1 MSLSWR
7 EPLWLL
13 FLAYPLLHMAWHY
26 YRQQKQAQQY
36 ADAALLPWVQ
46 AGTRHWQQAIR
57 PVLWGCFWWLIAI
70 ALAGPHLP
78 LQDNKKPTQPNKTIM
93 LVVDVSRSMQTTDVL
108 PTRLQRATLE
118 VYELLSMVHASR
130 IGIIVYAA
138 RPHLLVPATA
148 DLNAV
153 RFYSEK
159 LDTLVLPT
167 LGSDAVV
174 ALHFAEKQLRQPN
187 NIADLANPA
196 TPVLPSMIVW
206 LTDGDIASEQQ
217 AALKSQVQQLAQADL
232 PLYILGIGTEDGE
245 AIPMTQDR
253 ANKHVNQQ
261 WLYHEGKIVRSRLNS
276 NFLQQLSILGH
287 GRYSSV
293 KDDESDWQIL
303 YKKGIEQTF
312 QATSDDNDNEQQWQE
327 LYRWPL
333 FAALLLL
340 FMLIT
345 LPRHLL
351 ALFIVISLPLMQP
364 AEADTTMELGV
375 DAYRHENYQQAIK
388 HFSAAVFKATEDV
401 ERARAL
407 HNLGNSYFQQGDYT
421 SAIQV
426 FRDALTYRPQHTPT
440 LNNLNLGETI
450 QTELERQLAAKQQRQ
465 DGKGDGN
472 RFERLSNALD
482 GDQQSTKTWGEGKST
497 LTHLNLPALPLDTAT
512 INKLVNNGL
521 KRLAQNNASDIES
534 WKKSQQSRHAARI
547 ALQQMDDNPAVF
559 WKRLFEIEEGFPAPL
574 EAAKEVPEV
583 LPW

>member
-1 MSLSWR
+1 
-7 EPLWLL
+7 
-13 FLAYPLLHMAWHY
+13 MAWHA
-26 YRQQKQAQQY
+26 YRQRKQAQQY
-36 ADAALLPWVQ
+36 ADTALLPWVQ

-57 PVLWGCFWWLIAI
+57 PVLWGCFWWLVAI
-70 ALAGPHLP
+70 TLAGPRLP
-78 LQDNKKPTQPNKTIM
+78 LQDSKVPTQPNKTIM
-93 LVVDVSRSMQTTDVL
+93 LVVDVSRSMQTADVI

-148 DLNAV
+148 DLSAV

-159 LDTLVLPT
+159 LDTLILPT
-167 LGSDAVV
+167 LGSDAVA

-187 NIADLANPA
+187 NTTTNPA
-196 TPVLPSMIVW
+196 LPVLPSMIVW
-206 LTDGDIASEQQ
+206 LTDGDIAPEQQ
-217 AALKSQVQQLAQADL
+217 AALKNQVQQLTQADL

-245 AIPMTQDR
+245 AIPITQNNASKH
-253 ANKHVNQQ
+253 ANKQ
-261 WLYHEGKIVRSRLNS
+261 WLHHEGKIVRSRLNS
-276 NFLQQLSILGH
+276 HFLQQLSILGN

-293 KDDESDWQIL
+293 RDDEADWQTL
-303 YKKGIEQTF
+303 YKKGIEQAF
-312 QATSDDNDNEQQWQE
+312 QEAISDDNDNKQQWQE
-327 LYRWPL
+327 LYHWPL
-333 FAALLLL
+333 FAAILLL
-340 FMLIT
+340 FMLVT
-345 LPRHLL
+345 LPPHLL
-351 ALFIVISLPLMQP
+351 AFFIIISLPLIQP
-364 AEADTTMELGV
+364 AKADTAMELGV
-375 DAYRHENYQQAIK
+375 DAYRSENYQQAIK
-388 HFSAAVFKATEDV
+388 HFSTAVFKATEDI

-426 FRDALTYRPQHTPT
+426 FRDALTYRSQHTPT
-440 LNNLNLGETI
+440 LNNLRLGETV
-450 QTELERQLAAKQQRQ
+450 QTELERQLATKQQLQ
-465 DGKGDGN
+465 DGKNGDGN

-497 LTHLNLPALPLDTAT
+497 LTSLNLPHLPLDTAAM
-512 INKLVNNGL
+512 NKLVNNGL
-521 KRLAQNNASDIES
+521 KRLAQSDASDMTS

-574 EAAKEVPEV
+574 EAAKEVPKV

>member
-13 FLAYPLLHMAWHY
+13 FLAYPALHMAWHFY
-26 YRQQKQAQQY
+26 HQRKQAQQY
-36 ADAALLPWVQ
+36 ADTALLPWVQ
-46 AGTRHWQQAIR
+46 AGKKHWKRAIR
-57 PVLWGCFWWLIAI
+57 PALWSCFWWLIAI
-70 ALAGPHLP
+70 TLAGPRLP
-78 LQDNKKPTQPNKTIM
+78 LQANEGQTQPNKTIM
-93 LVVDVSRSMQTTDVL
+93 LVVDVSRSMQTTDIL

-167 LGSDAVV
+167 LGSDAIA
-174 ALHFAEKQLRQPN
+174 ALNFAKKQLHPLN
-187 NIADLANPA
+187 NTTNPVL
-196 TPVLPSMIVW
+196 PVLPSMIVW

-217 AALKSQVQQLAQADL
+217 AALKSQVQQLAEADL

-245 AIPMTQDR
+245 AIPITED
-253 ANKHVNQQ
+253 NTSTQ

-276 NFLQQLSILGH
+276 NFLQQLSILGN

-293 KDDESDWQIL
+293 KDDESDWQLL

-312 QATSDDNDNEQQWQE
+312 QAVISGDNEQQWQA
-327 LYRWPL
+327 LYHWPL
-333 FAALLLL
+333 FAAILLL

-345 LPRHLL
+345 LPRYLL
-351 ALFIVISLPLMQP
+351 ALFIVISLPLIQP
-364 AEADTTMELGV
+364 AKADTAMELGV
-375 DAYRHENYQQAIK
+375 HAYRHENYQQAIK

-401 ERARAL
+401 ERACAL

-421 SAIQV
+421 AAIQV
-426 FRDALTYRPQHTPT
+426 FRDALTYRPHHTPT
-440 LNNLNLGETI
+440 LNNLRLGETI
-450 QTELERQLAAKQQRQ
+450 QTELERQLAAKQQQQ

-472 RFERLSNALD
+472 RFEQLSNALD

-497 LTHLNLPALPLDTAT
+497 LTHLNLPNLPLNTAAM
-512 INKLVNNGL
+512 NKLVNNGL
-521 KRLAQNNASDIES
+521 KRLAQNNASDMEA